1 MSFRISREAGLFRV
15 DRFPVVFCFH
25 RILISESV
33 CQSLHF
39 QSNVLCKSFMQQVSP
54 EELNSSLFSSFEIRA
69 SLIIR
74 VMTGTIAG
82 QKNIFH
88 AIPTLKYR

>member
-39 QSNVLCKSFMQQVSP
+39 QSNVFMQ
-54 EELNSSLFSSFEIRA
+54 EFYA
-69 SLIIR
+69 
-74 VMTGTIAG
+74 AG
-82 QKNIFH
+82 F
-88 AIPTLKYR
+88 A

>member
-1 MSFRISREAGLFRV
+1 MSFRLSREAGRFRV
-15 DRFPVVFCFH
+15 DRSPVVFGIH

-54 EELNSSLFSSFEIRA
+54 EELNSSL
-69 SLIIR
+69 
-74 VMTGTIAG
+74 
-82 QKNIFH
+82 IFF
-88 AIPTLKYR
+88 I

>member
-15 DRFPVVFCFH
+15 HRFPVVFCFH

-39 QSNVLCKSFMQQVSP
+39 QSNVFMQ
-54 EELNSSLFSSFEIRA
+54 EFYA
-69 SLIIR
+69 
-74 VMTGTIAG
+74 AG
-82 QKNIFH
+82 F
-88 AIPTLKYR
+88 A